1 MQSGLARLDV
11 NAGLCL
17 VRRSL
22 RVSGDFK
29 LGGKHRLSVLV
40 LRDPHCAFGFFRCR
54 VPLAVRL

>member
-1 MQSGLARLDV
+1 MLTLGYV
-11 NAGLCL
+11 LCAA
-17 VRRSL
+17 L